1 MTHERNLAQWYA
13 FLAWPSIGFVLFH
26 SVFILK
32 VFGELPGLH
41 IVQFQAQVPRAVFP
55 YCPVHHGF
63 LDPVVSWHWTTAT
76 HFCYPSC
83 PYRCL
88 IWHQNIEHQGFL
100 VKLGS
105 MDWRMSVLPLGVIWS
120 WLLQEMVNLLYVGA
134 RNIMEKSS
142 LGRMSCLIASKVET
156 KLGI

>member
-1 MTHERNLAQWYA
+1 MTQERNLAQWYA

-41 IVQFQAQVPRAVFP
+41 IVQFQAQVPSVVFP
-55 YCPVHHGF
+55 YCPVHQMPHGF
-63 LDPVVSWHWTTAT
+63 LTLNHSHTSLLPVLSLLVSNLTAR
-76 HFCYPSC
+76 
-83 PYRCL
+83 YRTSR
-88 IWHQNIEHQGFL
+88 FL
-100 VKLGS
+100 SKVRVYGLEN
-105 MDWRMSVLPLGVIWS
+105 DSVLPLGAVWS
-120 WLLQEMVNLLYVGA
+120 WLLQEMVDLLYVGA
-134 RNIMEKSS
+134 HNIIEKSG